1 MEKKRRKIVRMKIV
15 QEMAGKSKPTIY
27 ADVKNGTFPAPIRLG
42 PRAIGFYEDEI
53 EAWQQSRPREWA
65 DPVID
70 G

>member
-1 MEKKRRKIVRMKIV
+1 MERIDGKKAKKDCSNEGRPR
-15 QEMAGKSKPTIY
+15 
-27 ADVKNGTFPAPIRLG
+27 NGTFPAPIRLG